1 MTEKEEYYK
10 PVYDEDGKITSIKY
24 GTYYIQEITSI
35 EEVIQLLNEQKDTIR
50 MWRKLSSKLK
60 KLLEEN
66 TKPTAN
72 HGGEDVYLSIGEN
85 KRCRYEKTFICNK
98 CGYFSSYF
106 LDCRLMMEDNQYQ
119 KAKWLGL
126 VKE

>member
-1 MTEKEEYYK
+1 MTEEYYK
-10 PVYDEDGKITSIKY
+10 PVYDEEGKITSIEY
-24 GTYYIQEITSI
+24 GTYYKQEITSI
-35 EEVIQLLNEQKDTIR
+35 EEVINTLNEQHGTIM
-50 MWRKLSSKLK
+50 MWCKSSRRIE
-60 KLLEEN
+60 KLLKEN

-72 HGGEDVYLSIGEN
+72 DRGEDVYLSIGEN

-106 LDCRLMMEDNQYQ
+106 LDCRLMMEDHQYQ
-119 KAKWLGL
+119 KAKQLGL

>member
-1 MTEKEEYYK
+1 MTGKEEYYK
-10 PVYDEDGKITSIKY
+10 PVYDEDGEIASIEY
-24 GTYYIQEITSI
+24 GTYYKHKITSI
-35 EEVIQLLNEQKDTIR
+35 EEVIQLLNEQKVTIR
-50 MWRKLSSKLK
+50 MWCKSSSKLK

-72 HGGEDVYLSIGEN
+72 DRGKDVYLSIGEN

>member
-1 MTEKEEYYK
+1 MTEKEEYYT
-10 PVYDEDGKITSIKY
+10 PVYGEDGKIISIKH
-24 GTYYIQEITSI
+24 GTYYKEEITSI
-35 EEVIQLLNEQKDTIR
+35 EEVIRILNEQEATIR
-50 MWRKLSSKLK
+50 MWCKSSSKLK

-72 HGGEDVYLSIGEN
+72 DSGKDVYLSIGEN
-85 KRCRYEKTFICNK
+85 KRCRYEKTLICNK
-98 CGYFSSYF
+98 CGYFSTYF

-119 KAKWLGL
+119 KAIKLGL

>member
-1 MTEKEEYYK
+1 MTKEYFT
-10 PVYDEDGKITSIKY
+10 PVYDEEGKITSIEY
-24 GTYYIQEITSI
+24 GRYYKQEITSI
-35 EEVIQLLNEQKDTIR
+35 EEVIDTLNEQHGTIV
-50 MWRKLSSKLK
+50 MWCKSSCRIE

-72 HGGEDVYLSIGEN
+72 DRGEDVYLSIGEN

-106 LDCRLMMEDNQYQ
+106 LDCRLMMEDHQYQ
-119 KAKWLGL
+119 KAKQLGL

>member
-1 MTEKEEYYK
+1 MSEEYFT
-10 PVYDEDGKITSIKY
+10 PVYGEDGKIISIKDNRY
-24 GTYYIQEITSI
+24 FNQEITSI
-35 EEVIQLLNEQKDTIR
+35 EEVINTLNEQHGTIV
-50 MWRKLSSKLK
+50 MWCKSSRRIE

-72 HGGEDVYLSIGEN
+72 DRGEDVYLSIGEN
-85 KRCRYEKTFICNK
+85 KRCRYENTFICNK

-106 LDCRLMMEDNQYQ
+106 LDCRLMMEDKQYQ
-119 KAKWLGL
+119 KAKRLGL